1 MSSLE
6 MSKGES
12 RSGQTER
19 DRDRS
24 QARTK
29 REPSR
34 DRNRVQN
41 RFEATLDG
49 IQVRDRT
56 EGRGEK
62 KKIEASQARTKTEP
76 NRDQNQAQVSLEG
89 IRARGRAEK
98 TETEPNRDRSQ
109 ARTEP
114 RRDRNQAQNEF
125 EASLE
130 WIQVRGRAEKKKIE
144 SSQAQTRTEPNRDRN
159 QVQSR
164 FEASVERLQVRGRN
178 EKKNIEA
185 SQAQARTEPNR
196 DRSQARNKTQ
206 ASLERIRA
214 RGGAE
219 KSKTE
224 PDPDRNRALHEFE
237 TTFQGIRARGRA
249 EKSKAEPHRDRNR
262 SRSRTEARGAQ
273 GQSGASSEPSQDR
286 SQDRSRGGTD
296 LDRAQTRRE
305 PKGGRSQARSPAP
318 AGTGRSGERG
328 PAREGR
334 GSRRAEEP
342 GGPGVPVPVPIPIP
356 IPAGGS
362 SASVGGERAG
372 RGARRWARPGR
383 RRQPSSGEEAAPGTT
398 MAAQSVLQLVEK
410 LQSRLADNPDPKKL
424 LKHLKRLSDLP
435 ITIDILVETGVGKT
449 VNGLRKHELVGG
461 FAKDLVA
468 RWKRLVPTPQEVERS
483 TLEEED
489 RSVSRKRP
497 REPSPRPQVE
507 EEDDDDAA
515 AAVREDWRASCSQSR
530 SPEHRGKKA
539 KRLPG
544 PERPARGPLLGE
556 PREDRSRWGK
566 ASPLYSSD
574 QEYSDP
580 GQAQSPEPSGS
591 PQGTYRDPYRSQEPG
606 DEPPAAHRK
615 PPRGP
620 GEPGTRSKEHKS
632 AHRDG
637 RRGPEAAGSREEGR
651 RPPSGDGAK
660 DKLTP
665 AGGPKREKEREGG
678 GSRKRPLPEATPGN
692 QAKKPKLKD
701 SERPKPDRPKAGA
714 DGTEGARWRWDEDPA
729 PRGREKGAVNSTK
742 TQEGKARAPDADRK
756 AAAPPLAGPAEAEAE
771 DEFEPPTMSFESY
784 LSYDQ
789 PQRKKK
795 KPLKAAGSEGDKGH
809 HKQNGSKAGG
819 KGSDPVPKPAKETE
833 SRPERRPPADGPAK
847 AKKASARGA
856 GGDPLDRAGPP
867 GSGALLRCGAL
878 NPSLSLCQIPIDV
891 VPTLPDIP
899 LPTMQTTY
907 RPLPSLDLTPPSQP
921 KRKVVSWPQEE
932 EESGFTGRRLNSKMQ
947 VYSGSKSAYLPKM
960 MSLYEQCIRVLNN
973 NIDSIYEV
981 GGVPYSVL
989 EPVLERCTPEQ
1000 LYRIEECNHVLIEE
1014 SDQLWRTHCQRDFK
1028 RERPEEFESWREMY
1042 LRLHDAREQRLLLL
1056 TQNIR
1061 SAHANKPKGR
1071 QAKMAFVNSVAKPP
1085 RDVRRRQEKFGTGG
1099 AAVAERIKIK
1109 PAPFTSGSSGGGGYA
1124 SGSGSNHS
1132 SNGPAYDGPS
1142 TSSVHS
1148 APHVVSYDPR
1158 KPPVKSKR
1166 PCGRERPEGG
1176 KRFLLGGRWG
1186 RGAGGGGNDRDPTGF
1201 SVAEI
1206 APMMAKTIKAF
1217 KNRFSRR

>member
-1 MSSLE
+1 
-6 MSKGES
+6 
-12 RSGQTER
+12 
-19 DRDRS
+19 
-24 QARTK
+24 
-29 REPSR
+29 
-34 DRNRVQN
+34 
-41 RFEATLDG
+41 
-49 IQVRDRT
+49 
-56 EGRGEK
+56 
-62 KKIEASQARTKTEP
+62 
-76 NRDQNQAQVSLEG
+76 
-89 IRARGRAEK
+89 
-98 TETEPNRDRSQ
+98 
-109 ARTEP
+109 
-114 RRDRNQAQNEF
+114 
-125 EASLE
+125 
-130 WIQVRGRAEKKKIE
+130 
-144 SSQAQTRTEPNRDRN
+144 
-159 QVQSR
+159 
-164 FEASVERLQVRGRN
+164 
-178 EKKNIEA
+178 
-185 SQAQARTEPNR
+185 
-196 DRSQARNKTQ
+196 
-206 ASLERIRA
+206 
-214 RGGAE
+214 
-219 KSKTE
+219 
-224 PDPDRNRALHEFE
+224 
-237 TTFQGIRARGRA
+237 
-249 EKSKAEPHRDRNR
+249 
-262 SRSRTEARGAQ
+262 
-273 GQSGASSEPSQDR
+273 
-286 SQDRSRGGTD
+286 
-296 LDRAQTRRE
+296 
-305 PKGGRSQARSPAP
+305 
-318 AGTGRSGERG
+318 
-328 PAREGR
+328 
-334 GSRRAEEP
+334 
-342 GGPGVPVPVPIPIP
+342 
-356 IPAGGS
+356 
-362 SASVGGERAG
+362 
-372 RGARRWARPGR
+372 
-383 RRQPSSGEEAAPGTT
+383 

-847 AKKASARGA
+847 AKK
-856 GGDPLDRAGPP
+856 
-867 GSGALLRCGAL
+867 
-878 NPSLSLCQIPIDV
+878 IPIDV

-1158 KPPVKSKR
+1158 KPPVKK
-1166 PCGRERPEGG
+1166 
-1176 KRFLLGGRWG
+1176 
-1186 RGAGGGGNDRDPTGF
+1186 
-1201 SVAEI
+1201 I